1 MKRRDGAPRCSRD
14 AAAEVATLFLLAL
27 EVRLRAA
34 HARRL
39 EGGPEAHLVQE
50 SLHRA
55 VRLRRYLAAAPQA
68 RT

>member
-1 MKRRDGAPRCSRD
+1 
-14 AAAEVATLFLLAL
+14 
-27 EVRLRAA
+27 VRLRAA

-68 RT
+68 RI